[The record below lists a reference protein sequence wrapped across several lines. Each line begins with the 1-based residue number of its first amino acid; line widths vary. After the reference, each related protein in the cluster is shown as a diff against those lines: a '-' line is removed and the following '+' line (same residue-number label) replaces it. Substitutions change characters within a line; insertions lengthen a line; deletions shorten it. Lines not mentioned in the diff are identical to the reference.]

1 VKSKAVSK
9 RAKDIAS
16 FVRICP
22 SPVDSGS
29 SIKGRGSIKR
39 GEIHLLC
46 RFFLGK
52 SLRKGL

>member
-22 SPVDSGS
+22 SPVESGS